1 MLPILQQSGAHRARC
16 YPECLRSHPQFWAY
30 AALVSVCIFWGTT
43 YLGIRMALESFPPM
57 SLVAVRYTISG
68 LLMLAG
74 ALLAGVKMPSRKEW
88 TRTSLNG
95 IVILGIGNGCL
106 ATAETMIPSGLAA
119 LMITI
124 GPFWMLGL
132 DAALPPRTRLHLPTI
147 LGLVVGMSGAALLVG
162 PGALDGGLG
171 SNLVKG
177 FLVLQF
183 GCFGWSLGSLL
194 QRRQPTEAHPI
205 VSGAIQQLAT
215 GLAFI
220 PIAWLVGG
228 PIQLSGRG
236 LGAIV
241 YLIIFGSIVGYSSYV
256 YALEHLPVAVLSIYN
271 YINPVVAV
279 ILGWLVYNEP
289 FGWREFAAMIIIFFG
304 VAMVK
309 RAESRRAARAA

>member
-1 MLPILQQSGAHRARC
+1 MLG
-16 YPECLRSHPQFWAY
+16 
-30 AALVSVCIFWGTT
+30 
-43 YLGIRMALESFPPM
+43 
-57 SLVAVRYTISG
+57 
-68 LLMLAG
+68 G

-88 TRTSLNG
+88 IRTSLNG
-95 IVILGIGNGCL
+95 MVILGIGNSCL
-106 ATAETMIPSGLAA
+106 AVAETMISSGLAA

-147 LGLVVGMSGAALLVG
+147 LGLAVGMAGAALLVG
-162 PGALDGGLG
+162 PGALEGGLG

-220 PIAWLVGG
+220 PIAWLAGG
-228 PIQLSGRG
+228 PIHLSGRG
-236 LGAIV
+236 VGAVI

-271 YINPVVAV
+271 YVNPVVAV
-279 ILGWLVYNEP
+279 ILGWLVYREP
-289 FGWREFAAMIIIFFG
+289 FGSREFAAMLIIFLG

-309 RAESRRAARAA
+309 RAESRRAERAA

>member
-1 MLPILQQSGAHRARC
+1 
-16 YPECLRSHPQFWAY
+16 
-30 AALVSVCIFWGTT
+30 
-43 YLGIRMALESFPPM
+43 MALESFPPM
-57 SLVAVRYTISG
+57 ALVAVRYTISG
-68 LLMLAG
+68 VLMLAG
-74 ALLAGVKMPSRKEW
+74 AMLAGVKMPARKEW
-88 TRTSLNG
+88 MQTSLNG

-106 ATAETMIPSGLAA
+106 ATAETFIPSGLAA

-132 DAALPPRTRLHLPTI
+132 DAMLPPRTRLHLPTI
-147 LGLVVGMSGAALLVG
+147 LGLAVGMAGAALLVG
-162 PGALDGGLG
+162 PGAFEGGLG
-171 SNLVKG
+171 SHLVKG

-194 QRRQPTEAHPI
+194 QRRQATEAHPI

-228 PIQLSGRG
+228 PIHLSGRG
-236 LGAIV
+236 IGATA

-256 YALEHLPVAVLSIYN
+256 YALEHLSVAVLSIYN

-279 ILGWLVYNEP
+279 ILGWMVYREP
-289 FGWREFAAMIIIFFG
+289 FGSRELMAMIIIFAG

-309 RAESRRAARAA
+309 RAESRRASRAA

>member
-1 MLPILQQSGAHRARC
+1 
-16 YPECLRSHPQFWAY
+16 
-30 AALVSVCIFWGTT
+30 
-43 YLGIRMALESFPPM
+43 
-57 SLVAVRYTISG
+57 
-68 LLMLAG
+68 MLAG
-74 ALLAGVKMPSRKEW
+74 AMLAGVKMPGRKEW
-88 TRTSLNG
+88 MQTSLNG

-106 ATAETMIPSGLAA
+106 ATAETFIPSGLAA

-132 DAALPPRTRLHLPTI
+132 DAVLPPRTRLHLPTI
-147 LGLVVGMSGAALLVG
+147 LGLAVGMAGAALLVG
-162 PGALDGGLG
+162 PGAVEGGLG
-171 SNLVKG
+171 SHLVKG

-194 QRRQPTEAHPI
+194 QRRQATEAHPI

-228 PIQLSGRG
+228 PIHLSGRG
-236 LGAIV
+236 IGATA
-241 YLIIFGSIVGYSSYV
+241 YLILFGSIVGYSSYV
-256 YALEHLPVAVLSIYN
+256 YALEHLSVAVLSIYN

-279 ILGWLVYNEP
+279 ILGWLVYREP
-289 FGWREFAAMIIIFFG
+289 FGSRELVAMIIIFAG

-309 RAESRRAARAA
+309 RAESRRASRAA